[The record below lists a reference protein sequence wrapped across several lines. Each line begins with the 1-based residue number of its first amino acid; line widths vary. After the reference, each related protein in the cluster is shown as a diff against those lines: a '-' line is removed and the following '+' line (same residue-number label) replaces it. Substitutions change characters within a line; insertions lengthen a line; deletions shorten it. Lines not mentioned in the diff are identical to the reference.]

1 MPTAMNLNPYPQ
13 GRWTQFASAIAA
25 KKSQNRLLPKPVAVD
40 EQVQL
45 SGVGIA
51 GPGSVEEAEPLRRS
65 GLELFARAEASLCSQ
80 AQRQLAV
87 A

>member
-13 GRWTQFASAIAA
+13 CRWTQFASAIAA

-45 SGVGIA
+45 SGVGLA
-51 GPGSVEEAEPLRRS
+51 GPGSVEPLRRS
-65 GLELFARAEASLCSQ
+65 GLELFARAEATLCSQ
-80 AQRQLAV
+80 EQRELAV